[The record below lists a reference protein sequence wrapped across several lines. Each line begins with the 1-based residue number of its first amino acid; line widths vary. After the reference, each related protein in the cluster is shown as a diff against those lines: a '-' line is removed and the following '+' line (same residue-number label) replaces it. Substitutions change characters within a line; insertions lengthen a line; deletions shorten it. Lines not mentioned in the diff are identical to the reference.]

1 MLVVQVLV
9 EQIDVVH
16 FLVEMLVVH
25 VHVLF
30 PMLDQVDAI
39 HRVVLVGD
47 LVLYA

>member
-25 VHVLF
+25 VLF
-30 PMLDQVDAI
+30 RLLDQ
-39 HRVVLVGD
+39 
-47 LVLYA
+47 